1 MLLSS
6 SSLIDKTNLQNT
18 VYLLQTLFKAI
29 ALGAISNQGFSS
41 DSSSLD
47 VKNDNYAS
55 WPFMF

>member
-55 WPFMF
+55 